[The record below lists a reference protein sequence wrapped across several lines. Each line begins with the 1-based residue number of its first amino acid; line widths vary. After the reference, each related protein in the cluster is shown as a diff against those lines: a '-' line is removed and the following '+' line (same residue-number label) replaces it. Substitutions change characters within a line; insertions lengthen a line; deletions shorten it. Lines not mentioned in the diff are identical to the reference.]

1 MLLAGVW
8 THTNIV
14 YLGSLGNRLYF
25 PFALVQS
32 KVVKPEANSGE
43 NYLQKVLYP
52 PRAIDHKLSFIE
64 S

>member
-1 MLLAGVW
+1 MLPAGVW

-14 YLGSLGNRLYF
+14 DLGSLGNRLHF

-32 KVVKPEANSGE
+32 KVVQPEANSGE
-43 NYLQKVLYP
+43 IYLQKVLYP
-52 PRAIDHKLSFIE
+52 PRVIDHNLSFQE